1 MTEHADH
8 RFSATLSTHDLAL
21 VGCLRALA
29 DFSQRNISPESTE
42 ERDWRAAGQ
51 QVTFGFS
58 RALDRDLFKNEVR
71 RLLPP
76 NLVRFD
82 TEYDND
88 STHRA
93 AHSIPSEPSPRARQP
108 PLTDDRSRRDTLGP
122 NWPWPVARH

>member
-8 RFSATLSTHDLAL
+8 QFSATLSTRDLAL

-29 DFSQRNISPESTE
+29 DFSQRNASAESTE
-42 ERDWRAAGQ
+42 ERDWRVAGQ

-58 RALDRDLFKNEVR
+58 TALDRDLFKNEVR

-82 TEYDND
+82 AEYDND
-88 STHRA
+88 SRA
-93 AHSIPSEPSPRARQP
+93 LRGRARKHRLANVLQ
-108 PLTDDRSRRDTLGP
+108 R
-122 NWPWPVARH
+122 